1 MLKTLRVITQSFA
14 LIFIVGNIISC
25 ASTDRNADTPEGA
38 FALAEEFEKSDRYE
52 EALRRYSE
60 VKNKYPY
67 SNYATKAELAIAD
80 VYYKQESYGEAQL
93 SYQMFKELHP
103 TAANIDYVQYKIGMS
118 YFMQLPSTIDRD
130 LTLANDTIVQFSELI
145 KKYPNSEHIKDAQ
158 EKRTKAVKML
168 AEKEEYIADFY
179 FKRKIFE
186 SALSRYEG
194 LYNKFR
200 GLGFDAKALS
210 RASISAHRIGD
221 TTKAKKYEEVLAKD
235 FPNSSELKAAMKE
248 IE

>member
-1 MLKTLRVITQSFA
+1 MIKTLRVIILLFA
-14 LIFIVGNIISC
+14 AGNLISC
-25 ASTDRNADTPEGA
+25 ASVEHNSNTPEGA

-52 EALRRYSE
+52 EALRRYQE

-67 SNYATKAELAIAD
+67 SNFATRAELAIAD

-103 TAANIDYVQYKIGMS
+103 TAANIDYVQFRIGMS
-118 YFMQLPSTIDRD
+118 FFMQLPSTIDRD
-130 LTLANDTIVQFSELI
+130 LTLANDAIVHFSEMI
-145 KKYPNSEHIKDAQ
+145 KKYPNSQYLAEAQ
-158 EKRTKAVKML
+158 EKRTKTVKML

-179 FKRKIFE
+179 FKRKIFD
-186 SALSRYEG
+186 SALGRYEG

-221 TTKAKKYEEVLAKD
+221 KPKAKKYEQILAKD
-235 FPNSSELKAAMKE
+235 FPNSSELKDAMKE